1 MRPGDI
7 TPGIRYLAGRGQLL
21 DDSATT
27 VPLCAQV
34 ETVSGRAVTVRW
46 VHEPKLRDIADTSA
60 LTGQIPPRMI
70 ERPWTSSDWG
80 EVAATLHRH
89 ELVTTQAAV
98 GEEVAALLE
107 RLAHRQGGRRP
118 AARTGTRARNATL
131 HTAIQLR
138 GLDLRA
144 AAATLTALADAE
156 EEWDGPT
163 TTVTLDGLTG
173 GGLTQLQTA
182 AAAALGTDVS
192 ALSAVLTELLDR
204 TVPPDS

>member
-1 MRPGDI
+1 VRPADI
-7 TPGIRYLAGRGQLL
+7 TPGIRYLAGRAQLL
-21 DDSATT
+21 EDSATT

-34 ETVSGRAVTVRW
+34 ENVSGRAVTVRW
-46 VHEPKLRDIADTSA
+46 VHEPKLRDIADTTTLA
-60 LTGQIPPRMI
+60 GQIPPRMI
-70 ERPWTSSDWG
+70 ERPWTTSDWG

-89 ELVTTQAAV
+89 ELVTTQSAV

-107 RLAHRQGGRRP
+107 RLAHRQGRHRP
-118 AARTGTRARNATL
+118 TAHTRTRARNATL

-156 EEWDGPT
+156 EEWDGPP

-173 GGLTQLQTA
+173 GGLTQLHAA

-192 ALSAVLTELLDR
+192 ALSAVLTELLD
-204 TVPPDS
+204 PPVTPDR